1 MRHRVAGRILSRN
14 TKQRK
19 SLLKGLANSVIL
31 NEKVTTTEAKA
42 KAIRPYLEKLVTI
55 SKADSLQARRR
66 LIAKLGLQ
74 NSVNKLLEVI
84 GPTFKDRSGGYLRI
98 TRLVPRAGDAARMVV
113 VEFVEELSVPPKE
126 VKEKIKAKELKIKV
140 EKKPSESKKS
150 KTIKKVKVSAKK
162 KENGKERKTKK

>member
-31 NEKVTTTEAKA
+31 YEKVTTTEAKA
-42 KAIRPYLEKLVTI
+42 KAVRPYLEKLVTI
-55 SKADSLQARRR
+55 AKEDNLQARRR

-84 GPTFKDRSGGYLRI
+84 GPTFKNRAGGYLRI
-98 TRLVPRAGDAARMVV
+98 TRLLPRAGDAARMVV
-113 VEFVEELSVPPKE
+113 VEFVEEVSAPPKA
-126 VKEKIKAKELKIKV
+126 VKEKIKAKESKV
-140 EKKPSESKKS
+140 KAEKKSRES
-150 KTIKKVKVSAKK
+150 KTIKKVKISAKK
-162 KENGKERKTKK
+162 KEDGKERKTKK